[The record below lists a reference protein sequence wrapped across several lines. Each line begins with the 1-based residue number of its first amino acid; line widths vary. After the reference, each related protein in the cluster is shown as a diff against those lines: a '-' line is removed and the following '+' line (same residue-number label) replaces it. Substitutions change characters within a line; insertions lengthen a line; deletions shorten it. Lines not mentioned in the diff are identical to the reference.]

1 MEQSKNLNK
10 ERNIVKEYWRRD
22 LTRAEVQTVQ
32 GYPESNQLR

>member
-22 LTRAEVQTVQ
+22 LTRTEVQTVQ
-32 GYPESNQLR
+32 EYPESDILR